1 VPSTTGCWVLIY
13 GYASA
18 NHYQEIFRRFTQ
30 YGHVLDRRGSCQPGR
45 SNWVALQYES
55 RLQAEKALCH
65 QHVQLADGIFCGI
78 KRLDDNDP
86 ILLQAADNSLSG
98 LWTTT
103 ATTMESDRM
112 MLSNEQPE
120 STMNG
125 DATNGGHHQPTSK
138 ANGVLEEKD
147 ILLLPGDRT
156 PTNGGGRKGSIC
168 ENILRWLLSIDA

>member
-13 GYASA
+13 GYASS

-98 LWTTT
+98 LWTST
-103 ATTMESDRM
+103 ATNMESDRM
-112 MLSNEQPE
+112 MLSNEQSE
-120 STMNG
+120 STMLNG
-125 DATNGGHHQPTSK
+125 DVTPTSN

-156 PTNGGGRKGSIC
+156 HTNGGGRKGSIC
-168 ENILRWLLSIDA
+168 EKVLRWLLSIDA

>member
-1 VPSTTGCWVLIY
+1 MPSTTGCWVLIY

-18 NHYQEIFRRFTQ
+18 NHYQEIFRRFKQ

-65 QHVQLADGIFCGI
+65 QHVQLAGGIFCGI

-103 ATTMESDRM
+103 ATTTESDGV
-112 MLSNEQPE
+112 MLLKDQPE
-120 STMNG
+120 PTRSNG
-125 DATNGGHHQPTSK
+125 DVTNGGSK
-138 ANGVLEEKD
+138 PNGVLKEKD
-147 ILLLPGDRT
+147 ILLQADDRA
-156 PTNGGGRKGSIC
+156 PRNGGGRKESLC
-168 ENILRWLLSIDA
+168 DKILRWLLSIDA

>member
-13 GYASA
+13 GYANA

-65 QHVQLADGIFCGI
+65 QHVQLAGGIFCGI

-86 ILLQAADNSLSG
+86 ILLQAADNSLSD

-103 ATTMESDRM
+103 ATTMESDGV
-112 MLSNEQPE
+112 MLLKDQPE
-120 STMNG
+120 SDSTSNL
-125 DATNGGHHQPTSK
+125 TNGGHHQPFSK
-138 ANGVLEEKD
+138 PNGVLEEKD
-147 ILLLPGDRT
+147 ILLSSDERT
-156 PTNGGGRKGSIC
+156 PRNGGGRKGSLC
-168 ENILRWLLSIDA
+168 DKILRWLLSIDA